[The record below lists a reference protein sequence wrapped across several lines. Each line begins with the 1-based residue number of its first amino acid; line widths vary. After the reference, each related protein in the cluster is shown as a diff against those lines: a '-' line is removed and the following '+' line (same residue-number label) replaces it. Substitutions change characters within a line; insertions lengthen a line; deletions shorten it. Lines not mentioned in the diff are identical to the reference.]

1 MLSRLPLLICA
12 GLVFGQWPQWRGPA
26 RDGTVPPSALP
37 TAWPA
42 ILKLEWERN
51 VGEGYSGPV
60 AADDRVWVHA
70 RQGEDE
76 VVSCLR
82 LSSGQPF
89 WSRRYASP
97 FRQDNSALAHGRGP
111 YSTPAVAGGRL
122 FTFSVTSTLSAWD
135 AGTGRLLWSK
145 ESSKEFQ
152 PGYPYFGEAAS
163 PLVWGDLCF
172 VHLGGHPRDDFQKPG
187 LGAIVALSVA
197 DGREIWRWNKEDPAI
212 GASPILQEIAGR
224 PHLIFKTKQN
234 IVGLDPRT
242 GWQLWQIPAKA
253 GIDNTIVTPLF
264 VDGLLL
270 NSDYDSGISA
280 WRIQPFGEHWATRRL
295 WQHRQVSLFMNS
307 LVPAGGLVVGFSHF
321 QKGQLF
327 GLDPATGAIAWRGA
341 PRSGEHASL
350 IASGGRLLVFLDD
363 GSLTVGQVLRDRF
376 QPERKYNLGASVAWA
391 HPAVAGNRLI
401 VRDGGRLAAYC
412 LD

>member
-37 TAWPA
+37 PAWPA
-42 ILKLEWERN
+42 TLKLEWERN
-51 VGEGYSGPV
+51 VGEGYSGPIAV
-60 AADDRVWVHA
+60 EDRVWVHA
-70 RQGEDE
+70 RQGEEE

-82 LSSGQPF
+82 LSSGQPL
-89 WSRRYASP
+89 WSQRYASP
-97 FRQDNSALAHGRGP
+97 FRQDESALAHGRGP
-111 YSTPAVAGGRL
+111 YSTPAFDGGRL
-122 FTFSVTSTLSAWD
+122 FTFSVTSMLSAWD
-135 AGTGRLLWSK
+135 AGSGRLLWRK

-152 PGYPYFGEAAS
+152 PGHPYFGEAAS
-163 PLVWGDLCF
+163 PLVAGDLCF

-187 LGAIVALSVA
+187 RGAIVALHIA
-197 DGREIWRWNKEDPAI
+197 DGREIWRWNREDPAV

-280 WRIQPFGEHWATRRL
+280 WRIQPSGEHWDVRKL

-307 LVPAGGLVVGFSHF
+307 LVQAGGLVVGFSHF
-321 QKGQLF
+321 QRGQLF
-327 GLDPATGAIAWRGA
+327 GLDPASGAVVWKGA

-350 IASGGRLLVFLDD
+350 IASGSRLLVFIDD
-363 GSLTVGQVLRDRF
+363 GSLTVGQVFRDRF

-401 VRDGGRLAAYC
+401 VRDGGRLATYRI
-412 LD
+412 D

>member
-26 RDGTVPPSALP
+26 RDGTVLRSALP

-42 ILKLEWERN
+42 ALKLDWERN
-51 VGEGYSGPV
+51 VGEGYSGPIAV
-60 AADDRVWVHA
+60 EDRVWVHA
-70 RQGEDE
+70 RQGEEE

-82 LSSGQPF
+82 LSSGQPL
-89 WSRRYASP
+89 WSQRYASP
-97 FRQDNSALAHGRGP
+97 FRQDDSALAHGRGP
-111 YSTPAVAGGRL
+111 YSTPAFHGGRL
-122 FTFSVTSTLSAWD
+122 FTFSVTSMLSAWD
-135 AGTGRLLWSK
+135 AGTGRLLWQKS
-145 ESSKEFQ
+145 SSKEFQ

-163 PLVWGDLCF
+163 PLVAGDLCF

-187 LGAIVALSVA
+187 LGAIVALNVA
-197 DGREIWRWNKEDPAI
+197 DGREIWRWNREDPAV

-280 WRIQPFGEHWATRRL
+280 WRIQPAGEHWTTRRL

-307 LVPAGGLVVGFSHF
+307 LVLAGGLVVGFSHF

-350 IASGGRLLVFLDD
+350 IAAGSRLLVFLDD
-363 GSLTVGQVLRDRF
+363 GSLTFGHVFPDRF
-376 QPERKYNLGASVAWA
+376 QPERKYKLGASVAWA

-401 VRDGGRLAAYC
+401 VRDGGRLSTYRI
-412 LD
+412 D